1 MRIAARR
8 PTRAPT
14 PRERGVGRRPE
25 QGLALMRSEHFL
37 DGRLDASPSGG
48 FGSVRLKLLTGK
60 IGNFHFLHGDAPRS
74 LALPYFIL
82 VFSLSFLSFCQ
93 NERPPRR
100 SCLNVSTKLWLRLK
114 RNIKVA

>member
-1 MRIAARR
+1 
-8 PTRAPT
+8 
-14 PRERGVGRRPE
+14 
-25 QGLALMRSEHFL
+25 MRSEHFL
-37 DGRLDASPSGG
+37 DGRLDASPSGRLIGLALFFEGARLLGGFRSG